1 MDAKEAR
8 ELTADARQ
16 NTPDLAAL
24 PLTKIYDEIKKSAK
38 EGNEMVILPVPVA
51 HPDVLRYICQTLI
64 DQGYGVRTSGIN
76 YDMRSLSFMLLIDW
90 WPKEEKDDESD

>member
-1 MDAKEAR
+1 MDAKAAR

-38 EGNEMVILPVPVA
+38 EGNEMVILPAPVV
-51 HPDVLRYICQTLI
+51 HINVQRYIWQTLK
-64 DQGYGVRTSGIN
+64 DQGYGVRIAGIN
-76 YDMRSLSFMLLIDW
+76 FDSLLIDW
-90 WPKEEKDDESD
+90 WPKEEKDDGSD